1 MELMA
6 AFSPM
11 DILDKVRK
19 KKKDEG
25 FKTRKWISSIAPI
38 S

>member
-11 DILDKVRK
+11 DILDKVCVHYKEHFLHDR
-19 KKKDEG
+19 E
-25 FKTRKWISSIAPI
+25 SSCGI
-38 S
+38 